1 MKISD
6 RMFENLSEE
15 YHESLA
21 FMGYSWWEKTHWK
34 MRHLIALSLYK
45 ITL

>member
-1 MKISD
+1 MKISE

-34 MRHLIALSLYK
+34 MRNWIASLLYK
-45 ITL
+45 INL